1 MTRRVQELPRLTGA
15 LRAFGDVSQDFGDE
29 ERQPLRKALSGK
41 RKKRIGGKEQDWPTL
56 TQQLLDRCSK
66 ADANE
71 VNCSMSC
78 SIDTYKPQEV
88 FEVYTR
94 YLMPVSS

>member
-15 LRAFGDVSQDFGDE
+15 LRAFGDVSQDFGNE
-29 ERQPLRKALSGK
+29 EGQPLSKALSGK

-71 VNCSMSC
+71 VYIFHKLYVCLHRN
-78 SIDTYKPQEV
+78 I
-88 FEVYTR
+88 
-94 YLMPVSS
+94 

>member
-15 LRAFGDVSQDFGDE
+15 LRDVSQDE
-29 ERQPLRKALSGK
+29 ALSGK

-88 FEVYTR
+88 YEVYTR
-94 YLMPVSS
+94 YLILVSS